1 MYLLLVILCCAV
13 FEGYASNVPL
23 AQPCLLGDSECLIKT
38 NTRIA
43 LSRIGYGLPEF
54 GIRSLE
60 PMTLRNITMGA
71 DGFRLVFREMN
82 IAGASRCNIEDIQL
96 NFVHSTMSVTLECP
110 LEATGTFKMSGSI
123 CFFDVNHEGNYIVK
137 TDSIRTTINSK
148 IDTIYGADGH
158 RYWKLT
164 ATDYSYEPLEN
175 LHIGLGRLFVGEVT
189 RASPL
194 YNVVSNNWWPLVSR
208 VAEPA
213 VSAAV
218 ARFHEVL
225 QKFFLRVPLEHLSK

>member
-1 MYLLLVILCCAV
+1 MSMGVVEHLGVPAAPPLV
-13 FEGYASNVPL
+13 
-23 AQPCLLGDSECLIKT
+23 QPCLLGDSECLIKA

-54 GIRSLE
+54 GIESLE
-60 PMTLRNITMGA
+60 PMRLRNITMGA
-71 DGFRLVFREMN
+71 YGFSLVFREMN
-82 IAGASRCNIEDIQL
+82 VAGASKCNIEDINL
-96 NFVHSTMSVTLECP
+96 NFVQSTMGVTLECP
-110 LEATGTFKMSGSI
+110 LEATGSFKMSGNI

-137 TDSIRTTINSK
+137 TDSIRTTVNSRV
-148 IDTIYGADGH
+148 DTVYGADGH

-164 ATDYSYEPLEN
+164 LLGYSYEPLEN

-194 YNVVSNNWWPLVSR
+194 YKVVSNNWWPLVSQ

-213 VSAAV
+213 VSTAV
-218 ARFHEVL
+218 NRFHDVL
-225 QKFFLRVPLEHLSK
+225 KTFFLRVPLEQLAK